1 MKTIRTIA
9 ILAVFLLVLT
19 CTTGQVSAGVEPSPF
34 KSKTVEN
41 KIRVA
46 RYQMVIMG
54 CTLDRFNDKAS
65 ELNNKGSLI
74 RAVNQI
80 NVLQGQARGTLRT
93 LESARS
99 MLEDCERPDYEDLS
113 DALDGFSE
121 YLENLRD
128 KVADFEGDP
137 NFPKVLIGPLRE
149 LGDILQDIQTEADSF
164 LSVNVD

>member
-19 CTTGQVSAGVEPSPF
+19 CTTGQVSAGV
-34 KSKTVEN
+34 
-41 KIRVA
+41 
-46 RYQMVIMG
+46 
-54 CTLDRFNDKAS
+54 